1 MADVIA
7 AGKQVSIHF
16 RLTLDDGSL
25 LEDTTESDPVSF
37 RYGVGEMVPGLEAQL
52 AGKRAGDE
60 CRVEVPAAD
69 AYGEYDPAAE
79 QAVPRT
85 QFPPGAD
92 VQPGVSFQAEGP
104 NGVVPVRVL
113 RIDHV
118 GRTALV
124 APGLTPASDLWAREV
139 RVDRTQQHQ
148 RDAAPTHDDDPA

>member
-60 CRVEVPAAD
+60 CRVQVPAAD

-113 RIDHV
+113 RIDGDDVVITTNHPLA
-118 GRTALV
+118 GQR
-124 APGLTPASDLWAREV
+124 LTFQV
-139 RVDRTQQHQ
+139 RVVDVQE
-148 RDAAPTHDDDPA
+148 ASAESAPPTDSG

>member
-7 AGKQVSIHF
+7 EGKQVSIHF

-25 LEDTTESDPVSF
+25 LEDTTERDPVSF
-37 RYGVGEMVPGLEAQL
+37 HYGVGEMVPGLKAQL

-69 AYGEYDPAAE
+69 AYGECDPAAE

-113 RIDHV
+113 RIDGDDVVITTNHPLA
-118 GRTALV
+118 GQR
-124 APGLTPASDLWAREV
+124 LTFQV
-139 RVDRTQQHQ
+139 RVVDVREASAEST
-148 RDAAPTHDDDPA
+148 PPADSG